1 MTVTTLAE
9 TSAYR
14 KGREKNILRRSIVVA
29 ILSFLFVTLVC
40 LYISSF
46 WNPFFPNMP

>member
-1 MTVTTLAE
+1 MPSTTLAM

-14 KGREKNILRRSIVVA
+14 KGREKNILRRSLTVA
-29 ILSFLFVTLVC
+29 LVSFLFITLVC

-46 WNPFFPNMP
+46 WNPYFPYFP